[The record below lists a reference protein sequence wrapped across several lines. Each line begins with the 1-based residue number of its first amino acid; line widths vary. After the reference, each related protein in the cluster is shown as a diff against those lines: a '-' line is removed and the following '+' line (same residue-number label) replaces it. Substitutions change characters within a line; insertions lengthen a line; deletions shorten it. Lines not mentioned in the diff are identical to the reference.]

1 MDVWNLLNVSMHVQ
15 WRWICHPSPWTA
27 LWTIITLT
35 GECQS
40 IWHIQS
46 KGLQPWKRI
55 GGFGYRTISK
65 FPHRKYSKLGKLLS
79 MFYKRSMPLEIW
91 LGRGRPLDP
100 YLRGVLVAFL
110 RERTKPLDIK
120 LFPDLKIDGLEYL
133 HEWTVL
139 RAWVKQWLAYVRWY
153 WLTAWSPDVTI
164 QDFFE
169 APVVNRSWKVKKT
182 DPQLVQF
189 GLLWKV
195 YDWLAEKGLE
205 YKVPILDSGSGFPL
219 WTGLLSDTKV
229 LCSSNWAHFHW
240 ILPK

>member
-1 MDVWNLLNVSMHVQ
+1 
-15 WRWICHPSPWTA
+15 
-27 LWTIITLT
+27 
-35 GECQS
+35 
-40 IWHIQS
+40 
-46 KGLQPWKRI
+46 
-55 GGFGYRTISK
+55 
-65 FPHRKYSKLGKLLS
+65 
-79 MFYKRSMPLEIW
+79 MFSKRSMPLEIW

-133 HEWTVL
+133 YEWTVL

-182 DPQLVQF
+182 DPQLVRF
-189 GLLWKV
+189 GLLWQV

-205 YKVPILDSGSGFPL
+205 YKVPILDSGSGLPL
-219 WTGLLSDTKV
+219 WACTCWVEPLANTFWYHMLGLTNLQLVEVSCVRGSIDSLVHPT
-229 LCSSNWAHFHW
+229 HR
-240 ILPK
+240 